1 MRLHHRVAIVT
12 GSASGIGRAIARRF
26 ADEGAQVILGDI
38 DQEGGEAAAEGIR
51 QAVRPGSGTARF
63 VRCDVGDRASAHAL
77 VAAAV
82 EHFGRLDILVNN
94 AGVVHGADFLELEEA
109 DFDRVLRI
117 NLKGPFL
124 LGQAAARQMVAQ
136 AARQGPGPLGQ
147 AGPNGPASPVG
158 QIGAIINVTSINAVL
173 AIPHQVPYVASKGG
187 LQQLTKVM
195 AVALADKG
203 IRVNAIGPGSILTDM
218 LQAAVMADDS
228 ARRRILSR
236 TPLGRLGEVD
246 EIAAIAVFLAS
257 DESSYVTGQ
266 TIYAD
271 GGRLALNLTVPV
283 PE

>member
-12 GSASGIGRAIARRF
+12 GAASGIGRAIARRF
-26 ADEGAQVILGDI
+26 AGEGAQVVIGDI
-38 DQEGGEAAAEGIR
+38 DQVGGEAVAEGIR
-51 QAVRPGSGTARF
+51 QAAQPGGGTARF
-63 VRCDVGDRASAHAL
+63 VPCDVGDRASAQAL

-94 AGVVHGADFLELEEA
+94 AGVVHGADFLDLEEA

-124 LGQAAARQMVAQ
+124 LGQAAARQMIQQ
-136 AARQGPGPLGQ
+136 AVRQGPREGQ
-147 AGPNGPASPVG
+147 G

-218 LQAAVMADDS
+218 LRNAVMADDT

>member
-12 GSASGIGRAIARRF
+12 GAASGIGRAIARRF
-26 ADEGAQVILGDI
+26 ADEGARVVLGDI
-38 DQEGGEAAAEGIR
+38 DRAGGEAAAEGIR
-51 QAVRPGSGTARF
+51 QAARPGGGTARF
-63 VRCDVGDRASAHAL
+63 VPCDVGDRASAQAL
-77 VAAAV
+77 VAAVV
-82 EHFGRLDILVNN
+82 EHYGRLDILVNN

-124 LGQAAARQMVAQ
+124 LGQAAARQMIAQ
-136 AARQGPGPLGQ
+136 ARPEQAEGDSTRP
-147 AGPNGPASPVG
+147 AGPAGP
-158 QIGAIINVTSINAVL
+158 IGTIINITSINAVL

-218 LQAAVMADDS
+218 LRDAVMADDS